1 MPYTKKFGFM
11 DMKDDAKQDKKLLK
25 GKPASVKKAFKK
37 ADVKM
42 DKAKSMTKKEDTKK
56 DKGFL
61 SKLMMKAR
69 GK

>member
-37 ADVKM
+37 ADAKM
-42 DKAKSMTKKEDTKK
+42 DKSMTKKEDTKK